1 MQAGYSF
8 GYVADWNGM
17 AVLNEKQR
25 GQFTEEGVCVFPE
38 VLSSDDLDR
47 VNAALARGVE
57 KAEQRAGTAHDPRLD
72 PNPFN
77 LRVYNLPAVD
87 PVFIELLRRDDVL
100 GAVREVIGP
109 NILISNFTANI
120 ALPGSG
126 SMNLHSDQALVV
138 PPPWLHPWALNIIWC
153 LDDVD
158 EENGATRYLP
168 GSHRVQKFEDLPD
181 DAKDRTVPIAAP
193 AGSFVV
199 MEGRVWHTSGC
210 NVSKDRQRRM
220 LFGYYSTDFIRT
232 QSNWN
237 AALPQPVQES
247 LDEEMRGLFG
257 LGPAGNVRIGG
268 GLTRL

>member
-1 MQAGYSF
+1 MATF
-8 GYVADWNGM
+8 GD
-17 AVLNEKQR
+17 EQR
-25 GQFTEEGVCVFPE
+25 RQLGEDGVCVVPQ
-38 VLSSDDLDR
+38 VLSLAELDR
-47 VNAALARGVE
+47 VNAALARGVAL
-57 KAEQRAGTAHDPRLD
+57 AEQRAGTAHDPRLD
-72 PNPFN
+72 PNPSN

-100 GAVREVIGP
+100 AAVREAIGP
-109 NILISNFTANI
+109 HILISNFTANI

-138 PPPWLHPWALNIIWC
+138 PPPWLHPWALNVIWC

-168 GSHRVQKFEDLPD
+168 GSHQFRSFDDLPEN
-181 DAKDRTVPIAAP
+181 AKELTVPIRAP

-210 NVSKDRQRRM
+210 NISRGRQRRM

-237 AALPQPVQES
+237 AALPEAVQDG
-247 LDEEMRGLFG
+247 LDDEMRGLFG

-268 GLTRL
+268 GITRL

>member
-1 MQAGYSF
+1 
-8 GYVADWNGM
+8 M
-17 AVLNEKQR
+17 ASLPER
-25 GQFTEEGVCVFPE
+25 FEREGVCVFPS
-38 VLSSDDLDR
+38 VLSPDELGR
-47 VNAALARGVE
+47 VNAALAKGVDLSV
-57 KAEQRAGTAHDPRLD
+57 QRSGSAHDARLD
-72 PNPFN
+72 PNASN

-87 PVFIELLRRDDVL
+87 PVFIELLRRPDVL
-100 GAVREVIGP
+100 EAVREVLGP
-109 NILISNFTANI
+109 DILISNFTANI

-126 SMNLHSDQALVV
+126 SMNLHSDQALVM
-138 PPPWLHPWALNIIWC
+138 PPPWHHPWAVNVIWC

-168 GSHRVQKFEDLPD
+168 GSHRFERLEDVP
-181 DAKDRTVPIAAP
+181 ANAMEQTVAITAP

-220 LFGYYSTDFIRT
+220 LFGYYSVDFIRT

-237 AALPQPVQES
+237 AALPAAVQDGM
-247 LDEEMRGLFG
+247 DEEMRGLFG

-268 GLTRL
+268 GLTRR